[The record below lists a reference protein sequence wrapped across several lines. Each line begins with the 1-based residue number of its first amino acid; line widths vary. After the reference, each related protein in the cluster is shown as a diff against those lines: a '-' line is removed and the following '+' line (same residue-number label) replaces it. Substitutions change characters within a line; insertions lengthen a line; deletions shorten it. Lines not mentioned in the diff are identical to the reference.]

1 MTAHS
6 SALVYADI
14 ADHVATI
21 VLNRPDK
28 RNALNDAM
36 LRDFLVALDTIE
48 TDASVRAVI
57 LRGEGSSFC
66 SGVDLGEK
74 LAEQGTAGAVEFT
87 LLLEAFARL
96 EHHPNPIIAVLQGTS
111 LAGGWELALHCDVRF
126 AAPTAR
132 FGMPLVKLGLVVPY
146 PAASRLVHLA
156 GAAAA
161 TDLLL
166 SGGLIDGVRAQQL
179 GLVSHLVDEATL
191 LPAACDYAARI
202 ADLAP
207 LSVRETKRLLAH
219 VIRTPDPAEYEPF
232 DRARRQV
239 TASEDTAEGLRA
251 FLERRPARF
260 NGR

>member
-1 MTAHS
+1 MT
-6 SALVYADI
+6 
-14 ADHVATI
+14 DHVAALVHAEIADRVATI
-21 VLNRPDK
+21 TLNRPDK

-36 LRDFLVALDTIE
+36 LRDFLAALDTVE
-48 TDASVRAVI
+48 ADASVRAVV
-57 LRGEGSSFC
+57 LRGEGNSFC
-66 SGVDLGEK
+66 SGVDLAEK
-74 LAEQGTAGAVEFT
+74 LTEQGTAGAVEFT
-87 LLLEAFARL
+87 LLLEAFTRL
-96 EHHPNPIIAVLQGTS
+96 EHHPNPIVAVLQGTS

-126 AAPTAR
+126 ASPTAR
-132 FGMPLVKLGLVVPY
+132 FGMPLVRLGLVVPY
-146 PAASRLVHLA
+146 PAATRLVQLA

-166 SGGLIDGVRAQQL
+166 SGALIDGARAHQL

-191 LPAACDYAARI
+191 LSAARDYAARL

-219 VIRTPDPAEYEPF
+219 VIRTPESAEYEAF
-232 DRARRQV
+232 DRARRLV

-260 NGR
+260 SGR

>member
-1 MTAHS
+1 MTDTPAPLVTAHI
-6 SALVYADI
+6 DG
-14 ADHVATI
+14 HVATI
-21 VLNRPDK
+21 TLNRPDK

-36 LRDFLVALDTIE
+36 LRDFLAALDVVE
-48 TDASVRAVI
+48 ADASVRAVI

-87 LLLEAFARL
+87 LLLEAFHRL
-96 EHHPNPIIAVLQGTS
+96 EHHANPIIAVLQGTS

-146 PAASRLVHLA
+146 PAATRLVHLA

-166 SGGLIDGVRAQQL
+166 SGSLIDGGRAHQL
-179 GLVSHLVDEATL
+179 GLVSHLADEATL
-191 LPAACDYAARI
+191 LDAARDYANRI
-202 ADLAP
+202 AGLAP
-207 LSVRETKRLLAH
+207 LSVRETKRLLAR
-219 VIRTPDPAEYEPF
+219 VIRTPEPAEYESF

-260 NGR
+260 TGR

>member
-1 MTAHS
+1 MTDTAPP
-6 SALVYADI
+6 LVQLHIDGQ
-14 ADHVATI
+14 VATI
-21 VLNRPDK
+21 TLNRPEK

-36 LRDFLVALDTIE
+36 LRELLAAVDRVEA
-48 TDASVRAVI
+48 DADVRVVL
-57 LRGEGSSFC
+57 LRGEGGSFC

-87 LLLEAFARL
+87 LLLEAFERL
-96 EHHPNPIIAVLQGTS
+96 ERHPNPIIAVLQGTS
-111 LAGGWELALHCDVRF
+111 LAGGWELGLHCDIRF
-126 AAPTAR
+126 AAPSSR

-166 SGGLIDGVRAQQL
+166 SGALIDGVRAHQL
-179 GLVSHLVDEATL
+179 GLVSHLVEEEALAT
-191 LPAACDYAARI
+191 AARDYATRLA
-202 ADLAP
+202 ALAP
-207 LSVRETKRLLAH
+207 LSLRETKRILAH
-219 VIRTPDPAEYEPF
+219 VIRTPEPAEYEAF

-260 NGR
+260 AGR